1 MRSGRGADFLFTIAP
16 NKNSLYGEH
25 MPYYD
30 SLKVSD
36 EKNMDRIV
44 PWLEKEGVHY
54 AALSQV
60 FAEQEEVLYHKRIP
74 IGIIK
79 GRRWQQI
86 LLLTALGREHL
97 PYAEAPGETRKDFT
111 GDLDKMLY
119 PLGADAEEEEIYYD
133 NDVFAY
139 VGEVGEQL

>member
-1 MRSGRGADFLFTIAP
+1 MSDRALFNVARSLSMMQEYAERQGADFLFTIAP

-60 FAEQEEVLYHKRIP
+60 FAEQEEVL
-74 IGIIK
+74 
-79 GRRWQQI
+79 
-86 LLLTALGREHL
+86 
-97 PYAEAPGETRKDFT
+97 
-111 GDLDKMLY
+111 
-119 PLGADAEEEEIYYD
+119 
-133 NDVFAY
+133 
-139 VGEVGEQL
+139 

>member
-1 MRSGRGADFLFTIAP
+1 
-16 NKNSLYGEH
+16 

-44 PWLEKEGVHY
+44 PGLRKREFIMR
-54 AALSQV
+54 ALSQV

-86 LLLTALGREHL
+86 LCLQLL
-97 PYAEAPGETRKDFT
+97 AENIFHMQKHPVRRGKILQGF
-111 GDLDKMLY
+111 G
-119 PLGADAEEEEIYYD
+119 
-133 NDVFAY
+133 
-139 VGEVGEQL
+139 